1 MKDEYP
7 PRRAS
12 ERHNRF
18 LPLRLCSSG
27 TKAVA
32 RMWRLRQMTDTPRQT
47 SVTVDMASVNFG
59 TATGP
64 PDPEVALEQITIG
77 HSQNFNPLNISKLT
91 LSWHKTKSTWLRKSM
106 SFTRLLGRDSIL
118 RRVNPTFQANTL
130 YHCTFTVSLKFL
142 FYRENASMSG
152 PANLSKNKKQ
162 TWNKS
167 HSSK

>member
-1 MKDEYP
+1 MDAMKDEYP
-7 PRRAS
+7 PMRAS

-77 HSQNFNPLNISKLT
+77 HSQNFNPLNTSKLT
-91 LSWHKTKSTWLRKSM
+91 LFWHKTKST
-106 SFTRLLGRDSIL
+106 
-118 RRVNPTFQANTL
+118 
-130 YHCTFTVSLKFL
+130 
-142 FYRENASMSG
+142 
-152 PANLSKNKKQ
+152 
-162 TWNKS
+162 
-167 HSSK
+167 